1 MVNKNSI
8 DNCLWNIQ
16 KILMKKYGCTAA
28 DREIAPLIWY
38 INTGRASTPFLKK
51 LINAKPFMIARKL
64 HMDGSDVEIINRVKA
79 YIGFVAE

>member
-8 DNCLWNIQ
+8 DNCLWKIQ
-16 KILMKKYGCTAA
+16 RVLMTKYGCTAA

-38 INTGRASTPFLKK
+38 INTGRASVPFLEK
-51 LINAKPFMIARKL
+51 LIGAKPFMVARKL
-64 HMDGSDVEIINRVKA
+64 HMGGSDAEIIDRVKA